1 MLSSYPTILKPPSP
15 HSGSRVLSSSLIRH
29 ISSLSFQVVRYS
41 PQGVPYLPCRSSL
54 SCLLFCLSRHLPSF
68 SLTISLP
75 LFRPPRFRPPL
86 LFPSLLPFPSAIK
99 YSTAFPVI
107 ILSAVKYHV
116 ELEAWR
122 GFYRPLWIAAA
133 ILNTCYSYYWDIAR
147 DWDFR

>member
-1 MLSSYPTILKPPSP
+1 MSPFLPVQASPFILPLDLPTPLPPSP
-15 HSGSRVLSSSLIRH
+15 LI
-29 ISSLSFQVVRYS
+29 
-41 PQGVPYLPCRSSL
+41 P
-54 SCLLFCLSRHLPSF
+54 
-68 SLTISLP
+68 
-75 LFRPPRFRPPL
+75 
-86 LFPSLLPFPSAIK
+86 FPSLLPPAIK

-147 DWDFR
+147 DWDFG